1 MRQERRIDLKPRKPE
16 EIFGM
21 NQQEVLYGRI
31 NNERLSEILTDNQTI
46 IHTIQESS
54 NNYGEFQFVTTSR
67 PGGQGRVAMTFFGLG
82 YHEHRERWLTNEWFW
97 YQANVYPEI
106 MRNQIDKED
115 AKEMI
120 QQRLESI
127 LPYSQEDT
135 QSEHGKLFEI
145 LADLTDDDGALVE
158 VEDLESLDR
167 WLFEVEQQVPLEEP
181 SEEAPPTGENLL
193 DQASREK
200 LPPLYSG
207 EEKGLDAIA
216 QVKFFT
222 PDAQWTWY
230 ATEFDG
236 EDIFFGLVSGF
247 ELELGYFSLKEVKEV
262 KGPLGLPIARDLFY
276 EPKLLSE
283 LMEMHKLER
292 RGKGRT

>member
-1 MRQERRIDLKPRKPE
+1 MRQERRKDLKPRKPE

-67 PGGQGRVAMTFFGLG
+67 PGGQGRVVMTFFGLG

-97 YQANVYPEI
+97 YQASVYPEI

-158 VEDLESLDR
+158 MEDLESLDR
-167 WLFEVEQQVPLEEP
+167 WLFEIDQQVPPEEP
-181 SEEAPPTGENLL
+181 PPTGEYLL
-193 DQASREK
+193 DDGSREK

-207 EEKGLDAIA
+207 EELGLDALA
-216 QVKFFT
+216 HVKFFT
-222 PDAQWTWY
+222 PDSSWTLY
-230 ATEFDG
+230 ASEFDG

-247 ELELGYFSLKEVKEV
+247 ELELGYFSLKELKEA
-262 KGPLGLPIARDLFY
+262 KGSLGLPIERDLYY
-276 EPKLLSE
+276 EPKSLRE
-283 LMEMHKLER
+283 LMEWHKKQREE
-292 RGKGRT
+292 